1 LQQAYELL
9 FGDDYLKEL
18 GSIYEQVLEIK
29 REEEPESTKYSSVD
43 LTVEFSLVSNKIDA
57 GIEKE
62 SSFIVF
68 SFF

>member
-1 LQQAYELL
+1 LQQAYGLL

-57 GIEKE
+57 GIEK
-62 SSFIVF
+62 
-68 SFF
+68 